1 MLGKSDEQIIQEY
14 LGGDEKQLEVLI
26 KRYLKPIYA
35 FIFRN
40 IGNPEEAEDITQE
53 VFVKVWKNLKK
64 FDLNRQKKNSALYR
78 SEASGA
84 GFKTWIFTIAKN
96 SSIDFLRRK
105 KTIPFPLNEE
115 FLASKSNFIEGI
127 EQKNAI
133 KKIHNALQEFSPNY
147 RALILL
153 KNESNLT
160 FREIANDL
168 NEPLNTIK
176 SRYRRALI
184 ALKQI
189 VS

>member
-1 MLGKSDEQIIQEY
+1 MTKKDEQLVRDY
-14 LGGDEKQLEVLI
+14 LGGDENSLEILI
-26 KRYLKPIYA
+26 GQYLRPIYS
-35 FIFRN
+35 FVYRYV
-40 IGNPEEAEDITQE
+40 GNTSEAEDITQE
-53 VFVKVWKNLKK
+53 VFVRVWKNLKK